1 MSLNNIA
8 EGYHHTEASAE
19 PPRPLTARVVDISAF
34 MKPDNAANTAGPSV
48 AQSADGTTLGDA
60 FGDVRDEDH
69 VMPDPT
75 REEID
80 AKIAAS
86 EARGRTDIV
95 RFEGKLETFAATLSG
110 KMDALQ
116 TSIQVAAAYNRGT
129 RSVIIASAFALA
141 ALIVGMATYGDALF
155 GRGMNVRDVVQAVVR
170 EQQEIQKR
178 DSPPSVPNTGPATP
192 SKSPEK

>member
-1 MSLNNIA
+1 MVSLNDINSDSLHA
-8 EGYHHTEASAE
+8 EASQ
-19 PPRPLTARVVDISAF
+19 PPSGPIGAKVIDFRVFAR
-34 MKPDNAANTAGPSV
+34 PDNAANTASPTV
-48 AQSADGTTLGDA
+48 VQSGSRETVRN
-60 FGDVRDEDH
+60 VRDE
-69 VMPDPT
+69 VSPMPDPT

-86 EARGRTDIV
+86 EARGRIDIV

-116 TSIQVAAAYNRGT
+116 TSTRDAAAYNRGT

-155 GRGMNVRDVVQAVVR
+155 GRGMNVRDLVQAIAR

-178 DSPPSVPNTGPATP
+178 ESPAPVVPPGPSTP
-192 SKSPEK
+192 SKIPEK